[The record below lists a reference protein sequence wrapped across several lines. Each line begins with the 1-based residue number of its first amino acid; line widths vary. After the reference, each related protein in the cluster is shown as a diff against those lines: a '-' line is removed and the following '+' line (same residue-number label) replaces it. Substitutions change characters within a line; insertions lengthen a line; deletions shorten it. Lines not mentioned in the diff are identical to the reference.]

1 MTAGALWGIFLQ
13 TYKVTIRSK
22 WLLMFTIVFFFFAF
36 NLPFLSLQIL
46 NLIPANYVSSFIS
59 IIISTSFNLMPLLA
73 LPLGAVSIVEERESG
88 ALQYMLSTPISRGRF
103 LLARAAGLF
112 AATSSIIVLGFTL
125 ASLVAFR
132 LSPQSIVLY
141 YVTVAACLLNAA
153 MIGISLVVTVL
164 ARKRLTAHGAAIF
177 IWFLFTYAGST
188 ALSAPVLAAAN
199 VYWVLLPWIFLNP
212 VEVSR
217 LIAVIQIPT
226 SGVRDLGS
234 TGQAIYYVFGTGAL
248 TVLWVTMAIWIA
260 VTIIIAFYIFTFQDI
275 R

>member
-1 MTAGALWGIFLQ
+1 MTAGALWGLFVY

-36 NLPFLSLQIL
+36 NLPFLSLQLL
-46 NLIPANYVSSFIS
+46 NLIPPNYVSSFIS
-59 IIISTSFNLMPLLA
+59 IIITTSFTLMPLLA

-132 LSPQSIVLY
+132 LTPASIALW
-141 YVTVAACLLNAA
+141 YVTAAACLLNAS
-153 MIGISLVVTVL
+153 MVGISLIVTVL

-199 VYWVLLPWIFLNP
+199 DYWVLLPWIFLNP
-212 VEVSR
+212 VEMSR
-217 LIAVIQIPT
+217 LIATIQIPT

-234 TGQAIYYVFGTGAL
+234 TGEALYYVFGNGAL
-248 TVLWVTMAIWIA
+248 SVLWATMAMWI
-260 VTIIIAFYIFTFQDI
+260 VITILVAYFIFTFQDM